1 VGWNVRYEFND
12 SDLETSMTML
22 RNFLNAE
29 DEKIPWDAIKFMI
42 GVINYGG
49 RVTDPMDNRLLVNM
63 LTLYVNP

>member
-1 VGWNVRYEFND
+1 
-12 SDLETSMTML
+12 MTML